1 MDTGPATAPGCERAG
16 GPEWNGSSTAPRPE
30 ARSHVKTK
38 VFDIPAAFAGSLIT
52 AAYSMSY
59 AALIFQGD
67 LAAGVPSAAWGFM
80 ISAAFAGLI
89 AGSLTKLE
97 PLGFAPDSASAGL
110 LVSLAGSIA
119 GSVRVAGGSI
129 AESTANALMALWV
142 TGIFSYGLMWVLG
155 YFRAAHLSRFVPYS
169 VVAGFLGATGVLLIM
184 ASFSLSLGHPFNGGI
199 LATDLT
205 LPNLE
210 KAAAATMLAAFV
222 MLLRT
227 GNKSRGHIAAG
238 LLLSGAFCL
247 IAAHL
252 ANAGAGQAGLFLEG
266 EQEIRPWAPF
276 GIALS
281 GEVQWTILAVHLPQ
295 ILAVM
300 IVVQISNV
308 VKISSV
314 EVTQSQAA
322 DLDAEFRYNGAG
334 ALAAALFGGIGASP
348 SSGVSSILAKTG
360 GRTRL
365 SGMLAACLIGAL
377 LVFKIGVM
385 SYVPLPLLAGLAL
398 YLGFLLVVNSFRRP
412 LQQRAWFDL
421 IPALGIMLICLR
433 FGHIAGVAAGIV
445 LACVIFSYR
454 YAKLGPVKRHITAAS
469 LSSHV
474 ERAKEQAAILRRDG
488 DAIHIYWISGYL
500 FFGSSDRLFE
510 EIRQRI
516 EGQRSPRIAFIILD
530 MTAVPGMDSSAVVSL
545 IKLKNVCIKQ
555 GAQLVFCGLDEAA
568 TAKLAADGLTGF
580 EAFANRNEA
589 LAWCEAGLL
598 ASKGV
603 GTTLSG
609 ETLEAWLA
617 SELGQEAGAA
627 ILPYLQRKPIKS
639 GEVLYGQGDP
649 AGTIDLVAEGSIAIV
664 LQREGES
671 DHTLRLMRTRTVV
684 GEMGFFRNALR
695 AASVAAAEDGVVFSL
710 TREAFGRLEQEN
722 PGVANCFLQFII
734 RILADRV
741 GFANSETAAL
751 L

>member
-1 MDTGPATAPGCERAG
+1 
-16 GPEWNGSSTAPRPE
+16 
-30 ARSHVKTK
+30 
-38 VFDIPAAFAGSLIT
+38 
-52 AAYSMSY
+52 
-59 AALIFQGD
+59 
-67 LAAGVPSAAWGFM
+67 
-80 ISAAFAGLI
+80 
-89 AGSLTKLE
+89 
-97 PLGFAPDSASAGL
+97 
-110 LVSLAGSIA
+110 
-119 GSVRVAGGSI
+119 
-129 AESTANALMALWV
+129 
-142 TGIFSYGLMWVLG
+142 
-155 YFRAAHLSRFVPYS
+155 
-169 VVAGFLGATGVLLIM
+169 
-184 ASFSLSLGHPFNGGI
+184 
-199 LATDLT
+199 
-205 LPNLE
+205 
-210 KAAAATMLAAFV
+210 
-222 MLLRT
+222 
-227 GNKSRGHIAAG
+227 
-238 LLLSGAFCL
+238 
-247 IAAHL
+247 
-252 ANAGAGQAGLFLEG
+252 
-266 EQEIRPWAPF
+266 
-276 GIALS
+276 
-281 GEVQWTILAVHLPQ
+281 
-295 ILAVM
+295 
-300 IVVQISNV
+300 
-308 VKISSV
+308 
-314 EVTQSQAA
+314 
-322 DLDAEFRYNGAG
+322 
-334 ALAAALFGGIGASP
+334 
-348 SSGVSSILAKTG
+348 
-360 GRTRL
+360 
-365 SGMLAACLIGAL
+365 
-377 LVFKIGVM
+377 
-385 SYVPLPLLAGLAL
+385 
-398 YLGFLLVVNSFRRP
+398 
-412 LQQRAWFDL
+412 
-421 IPALGIMLICLR
+421 MLICLR

-568 TAKLAADGLTGF
+568 KAKLAADGLMGF

-589 LAWCEAGLL
+589 LARCETGLL

-603 GTTLSG
+603 GPALSG
-609 ETLEAWLA
+609 ETLETWLA